1 MKKIALLICLIFI
14 VSFINAK
21 EKEIKFSRED
31 DRVNLYQHDA
41 ISFGLFEIMADS
53 FKDALQDQT
62 RYYFETKDTKMSYP
76 GPFVRFDFKAVSIDL
91 NDDGIEEVIAYM
103 FGPDHCGSGGCVSY
117 ILQNMEVSERDY
129 DGTEVIAEDWKII
142 GSPFPGDIIF
152 ISSNKT
158 NGYFD
163 ISHSSGWD
171 EKYSCKFKNGRYV
184 RDSNP
189 KVQC

>member
-103 FGPDHCGSGGCVSY
+103 TGPDHCGSGGCASY
-117 ILQNMEVSERDY
+117 ILQNMSEVSERDY
-129 DGTEVIAEDWKII
+129 DGTEVKAEDWKII
-142 GSPFPGDIIF
+142 GRPFPGGHIF

-163 ISHSSGWD
+163 ISHAGY
-171 EKYSCKFKNGRYV
+171 EKYSCKFKNESYV

-189 KVQC
+189 EIQC